1 MSTSKILMLIG
12 AFLAFTV
19 GSFIYFIATWDR
31 ELEEPV
37 SQAPIAMTTGGVV

>member
-12 AFLAFTV
+12 GFLAITV
-19 GSFIYFIATWDR
+19 GSFIYFVATWDR

-37 SQAPIAMTTGGVV
+37 SRAPLALTLGDVV